1 MAEQALALVVGLG
14 NPGPQYARTRHNAG
28 FWLVEALAQRHG
40 GRFRLESKFS
50 GEVCRI
56 GIDGRELWLLK
67 PLTFMNRSGQAV
79 AQFANFYRIALPAM
93 LVVHDDLDLPPGSVR
108 LKLGGGHG
116 GHNGLRDTIRQL
128 GSNEFRR
135 LRLGIGHPGQSRDVV
150 DYVLSIA
157 PPAEQRLLEDAITDA
172 VREFPLLV
180 EAQWEKAMRILH
192 SRRVE
197 PPGVPVDP

>member
-1 MAEQALALVVGLG
+1 MVEQALALVVGLG

-56 GIDGRELWLLK
+56 GIAGRELWLLK

-79 AQFANFYRIALPAM
+79 AQLAGFYRIALPAI

-128 GSNEFRR
+128 GGNEFRR

-172 VREFPLLV
+172 VREFPLLM
-180 EAQWEKAMRILH
+180 EEQWEKAMRILH

-197 PPGVPVDP
+197 LPGMPANP